1 MPSVRLLSR
10 EEKRRALLFSQKG
23 NKLLAALEVNDLT
36 GAETLVK
43 ELQEMAGDF
52 DASKPLAKIE
62 TAKVA
67 SQMHLA
73 KARNAAAAGNNA
85 AMEAELKAAGD
96 IWPRNPELTK
106 IGGMILNQ
114 TDLQQKAVNDFDQLV
129 SQKNYRQIWDDK
141 MRFMAAVVTFPE
153 KQAQLKKILDQMAL
167 VDAAIMRADE
177 IEKRGD
183 PAGAWE
189 SVESAAK
196 KFPDDNKLNQARA
209 SLTTKASDFVRT
221 YHQAEEMEKN
231 NQPGS
236 ALAWYLKALKQYPAS
251 DFAKDGIERLSA
263 QFLPDAR

>member
-1 MPSVRLLSR
+1 
-10 EEKRRALLFSQKG
+10 
-23 NKLLAALEVNDLT
+23 
-36 GAETLVK
+36 
-43 ELQEMAGDF
+43 
-52 DASKPLAKIE
+52 
-62 TAKVA
+62 
-67 SQMHLA
+67 
-73 KARNAAAAGNNA
+73 
-85 AMEAELKAAGD
+85 
-96 IWPRNPELTK
+96 
-106 IGGMILNQ
+106 
-114 TDLQQKAVNDFDQLV
+114 
-129 SQKNYRQIWDDK
+129 
-141 MRFMAAVVTFPE
+141 
-153 KQAQLKKILDQMAL
+153 
-167 VDAAIMRADE
+167 MRADE

-263 QFLPDAR
+263 QVLPDAR